1 MKRNR
6 LLKTTKISKYRIFA
20 AGLWGLFP
28 IAFALLFAGCAKSVK
43 HPDAKVVSVSLPVLA
58 RLHPSMRQINDI
70 DRQVIEL
77 NNQIRR
83 AGGIIMPNLPEIKV
97 VIIPLPA
104 LNMPLD
110 VRVSSKDIDKVT
122 EIEIAAA
129 REQLLRTYNRRMKS
143 FSESAVDEMD
153 AKVENERKRIMLE
166 LFNREIE
173 IAKANRIPVRST
185 QLNKDNAERIRV
197 MPDKA
202 DIVNMTKAEKEKAW
216 SKYQDEL
223 ADAKKLTT
231 KLIAEISAKYL
242 AEMEAK
248 VRAFKLQSDKELA
261 AELEELRKRKIA
273 EMKDN
278 RLISAPDSP
287 RSAPTPPE
295 VRMDDSG
302 DAKNAAA
309 IQSKNDN
316 NRNNKVIAQSQANMI
331 NLLKKRKKIEELI
344 KKDTEQAVKTLGEM
358 HGFNIR
364 YSGTDGKEDI
374 TVEAAGWLSKNWGK

>member
-43 HPDAKVVSVSLPVLA
+43 PPDAKVVSVSLPVLA

-70 DRQVIEL
+70 DRQLIEL

-83 AGGIIMPNLPEIKV
+83 AGGITMPNLPEIKV

-129 REQLLRTYNRRMKS
+129 REQLIRTYNRRMKS

-166 LFNREIE
+166 QYNREIE
-173 IAKANRIPVRST
+173 IAKTNRIPVRST

-223 ADAKKLTT
+223 ADAKKLTA

-309 IQSKNDN
+309 NQSKNDN

-364 YSGTDGKEDI
+364 YNGTDGKEDI
-374 TVEAAGWLSKNWGK
+374 TIEAAGWLTKNWGK